1 MIKSASLFVLIA
13 TLICGC
19 GTSQNKALSGEQ
31 AVKLRHM
38 QTRSFDT
45 KDVKKAARDVIS
57 TMQDLGFII
66 DHADAGLGS
75 MAVVKGTKLS
85 GFQVLMTVTVRPYG
99 EAQVL
104 VRANARYGLEA
115 VVEPKPYQDFFTSL
129 SKAMFLEANQ
139 VK

>member
-19 GTSQNKALSGEQ
+19 GTSQNRALSGEQ

-75 MAVVKGTKLS
+75 MAVYILFKNNIIIYSNTLIYFVTPALIVFSPLFQGTK
-85 GFQVLMTVTVRPYG
+85 
-99 EAQVL
+99 
-104 VRANARYGLEA
+104 
-115 VVEPKPYQDFFTSL
+115 
-129 SKAMFLEANQ
+129 
-139 VK
+139 

>member
-19 GTSQNKALSGEQ
+19 GTSQNRALSGEQ

-45 KDVKKAARDVIS
+45 KDVNKAMRDVIS

-104 VRANARYGLEA
+104 VRANARYRLEA
-115 VVEPKPYQDFFTSL
+115 VVDPKPYQDFFTSL

>member
-1 MIKSASLFVLIA
+1 MIKSASLFALIA

-19 GTSQNKALSGEQ
+19 GTSQNSALSGEQ

-75 MAVVKGTKLS
+75 MAVVKGT
-85 GFQVLMTVTVRPYG
+85 
-99 EAQVL
+99 
-104 VRANARYGLEA
+104 
-115 VVEPKPYQDFFTSL
+115 
-129 SKAMFLEANQ
+129 
-139 VK
+139 